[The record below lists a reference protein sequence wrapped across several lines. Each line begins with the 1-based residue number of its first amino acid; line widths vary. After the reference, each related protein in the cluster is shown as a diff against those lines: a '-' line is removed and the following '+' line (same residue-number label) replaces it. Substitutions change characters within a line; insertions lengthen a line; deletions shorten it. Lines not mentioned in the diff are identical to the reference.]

1 MFQRVGRVW
10 LKWRR
15 KTKRLHRLTF
25 GLLLGLVEALVVYMG
40 LTGGSYCVSVGGWCC
55 AGVG

>member
-1 MFQRVGRVW
+1 MFQRVRCGW

-25 GLLLGLVEALVVYMG
+25 GLLLGLIEAASGYAWLALGLHEVCIGINGVV
-40 LTGGSYCVSVGGWCC
+40 
-55 AGVG
+55 